1 MKTVVFLKFVC
12 DLLKMLVEFE
22 ASGMREC
29 EYHSNLWNT
38 FILLNISFVTFKTI
52 DSFFPLHAVTKK
64 SRIMC
69 IIYFKKTKNYS
80 PNLYVQIKR
89 YKTVYGSL

>member
-38 FILLNISFVTFKTI
+38 VILLNISFVTFKTI

-64 SRIMC
+64 IKNYVYY
-69 IIYFKKTKNYS
+69 IFKKNKKLFTKFICAD
-80 PNLYVQIKR
+80 QKI
-89 YKTVYGSL
+89 